1 MAGQRCARAGC
12 RNWAMRGGTTCRQH
26 RTAPAGEEA
35 AAGDAALE
43 VALESLAPYIERLG
57 LSGQE
62 ESLARE
68 LGALRGLLDKLT
80 REASTSRELAVA
92 IPRVVN
98 ATVRALKARRAIS
111 GEAAGDLTEAITR
124 VLLDMGLGE

>member
-12 RNWAMRGGTTCRQH
+12 RNWAMRGGTTCRHH
-26 RTAPAGEEA
+26 RETRTSGQAT
-35 AAGDAALE
+35 DSDALE

-57 LSGQE
+57 LGGQE

-80 REASTSRELAVA
+80 HEASTSRELAVA
-92 IPRVVN
+92 VPRVVN

>member
-26 RTAPAGEEA
+26 RTGEL
-35 AAGDAALE
+35 AAGGDDAIE

-57 LSGQE
+57 LGGQE

-92 IPRVVN
+92 VPRVVN